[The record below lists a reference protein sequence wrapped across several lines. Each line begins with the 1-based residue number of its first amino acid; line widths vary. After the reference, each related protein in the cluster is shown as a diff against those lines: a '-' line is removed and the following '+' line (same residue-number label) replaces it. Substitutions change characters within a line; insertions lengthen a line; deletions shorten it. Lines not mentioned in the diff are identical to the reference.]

1 MRLTVDG
8 MKCVCRMRLPV
19 LALAAG
25 ALLLPAVAASPAA
38 QAVPPSHGASVSAH
52 TPATE
57 VATRKVKRPKGMTDQ
72 RLRQLI
78 EQSFRQYQYVRDC
91 DADPNCT
98 VTFEWTRLQWRGSAR
113 HCIAGEN
120 YGECERWATAFIAR
134 TDLLYTETEDPDYWG
149 KVKKTVTQ
157 FGYWSNGL
165 KRVSYSDD
173 YGTKESWC
181 SSGMGCGKDLLVWQ
195 DEFKDWFY
203 SFSNI
208 GDCCS
213 AVRLT

>member
-1 MRLTVDG
+1 MMLVR
-8 MKCVCRMRLPV
+8 RMRLPV

-38 QAVPPSHGASVSAH
+38 QAVPPSQGASASAH
-52 TPATE
+52 APATE
-57 VATRKVKRPKGMTDQ
+57 VATRKAKRPKGVTDQ

-78 EQSFRQYQYVRDC
+78 EQSFRQYQSIRDC
-91 DADPNCT
+91 DASPTCT
-98 VTFEWTRLQWRGSAR
+98 VSFEWTKLQWRGSAR

-120 YGECERWATAFIAR
+120 YGDCERWATAFVAR
-134 TDLLYTETEDPDYWG
+134 TDLLVTETKNPDYSG
-149 KVKKTVTQ
+149 KVKIDMTQ
-157 FGYWSNGL
+157 YGYWDNGL
-165 KRVSYSDD
+165 KRVPYTDG
-173 YGTKESWC
+173 YGAKESWC
-181 SSGMGCGKDLLVWQ
+181 SSGMGCGKTLLVWQ

>member
-1 MRLTVDG
+1 MMLVR
-8 MKCVCRMRLPV
+8 RMRLPFLV
-19 LALAAG
+19 LAAG

-38 QAVPPSHGASVSAH
+38 QAVPPSHGASASAH
-52 TPATE
+52 APATE
-57 VATRKVKRPKGMTDQ
+57 VATRKAKRPKGMTDQ

-78 EQSFRQYQYVRDC
+78 EQSFRQYQSIRDC
-91 DADPNCT
+91 DASPTCA
-98 VTFEWTRLQWRGSAR
+98 VTFTWTKLQWRGSAR

-120 YGECERWATAFIAR
+120 YGRCERWTTAFVAR
-134 TDLLYTETEDPDYWG
+134 TDLLVTETKDPDVLG
-149 KVKKTVTQ
+149 KLSIYMTQ
-157 FGYWSNGL
+157 YGYWDNGL
-165 KRVSYSDD
+165 KRVSYTDG
-173 YGTKESWC
+173 YGAKEAWC
-181 SSGMGCGKDLLVWQ
+181 SLGCGKTLLVWQ